1 MPALKHVKLDVDS
14 SPAQSFE
21 LRFRAGPCVALA
33 SVAATLAPR
42 RRTSSA
48 GRSVDPFVV
57 RRQRQAPN
65 CGRPSCLGHSSL
77 GAAGRTA
84 GWNGDTRRP
93 RHGRSC
99 QRRLGAFGNAP
110 NCRRRAA
117 DAVRDAAAPPSL
129 LRAAT
134 PGHPRRQERRRHCHA
149 VAIVVSSSI
158 PARSAARAAR
168 RTTAR
173 RLRRLAKWLF
183 YGMAGHQQVN
193 CLRMTGRPSLSRL
206 RSSQPACY
214 NRLFFQSR
222 M

>member
-1 MPALKHVKLDVDS
+1 MGKTLSRIGPDDSPLPGLHHVRRPSHPVPALKHVKLDVDS

-21 LRFRAGPCVALA
+21 LRCRAGPCVALA
-33 SVAATLAPR
+33 SVAATRA
-42 RRTSSA
+42 
-48 GRSVDPFVV
+48 
-57 RRQRQAPN
+57 
-65 CGRPSCLGHSSL
+65 
-77 GAAGRTA
+77 
-84 GWNGDTRRP
+84 P

-193 CLRMTGRPSLSRL
+193 CLRMTGRPFLSRL